1 MGDKACRPAGA
12 FNALIEKNKVNTVGR
27 QYERIMTD
35 QSNLICFLSFNQDTK
50 RVYHD
55 EINLIEVELLGRE
68 HYERMQRDRQIAE
81 ETGAAQLQR
90 LQENILQTRIKYNRA
105 KHQYYF
111 PSMKGFKYV

>member
-1 MGDKACRPAGA
+1 
-12 FNALIEKNKVNTVGR
+12 
-27 QYERIMTD
+27 
-35 QSNLICFLSFNQDTK
+35 
-50 RVYHD
+50 VYND

-68 HYERMQRDRQIAE
+68 HYERMQRDRQVAE

-111 PSMKGFKYV
+111 PAMKGFKYVFTGFISCCYLYIYLSGKCFVFFFLKSYFLKIIFR

>member
-1 MGDKACRPAGA
+1 MK
-12 FNALIEKNKVNTVGR
+12 LIFSFVH
-27 QYERIMTD
+27 
-35 QSNLICFLSFNQDTK
+35 NLQDTK
-50 RVYHD
+50 RVYNN

-90 LQENILQTRIKYNRA
+90 LQENILQTRVKYNRA

-111 PSMKGFKYV
+111 PSMKGFK